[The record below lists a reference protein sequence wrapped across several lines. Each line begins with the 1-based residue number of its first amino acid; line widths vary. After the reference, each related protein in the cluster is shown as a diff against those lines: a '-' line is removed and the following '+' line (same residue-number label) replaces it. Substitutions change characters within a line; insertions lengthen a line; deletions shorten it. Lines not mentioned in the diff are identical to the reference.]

1 MKKLCENG
9 SYDVYDDGDKW
20 IVQNK
25 KDKKDKKEYPKVD
38 NPNYALA
45 LVAKWGYRLS
55 EGASEED
62 LIKKLSIKSNIRK
75 ALMGDCRKTLE
86 EK

>member
-9 SYDVYDDGDKW
+9 SYDVYDAGNKW

-25 KDKKDKKEYPKVD
+25 KDKKDKKEHLKAD

-55 EGASEED
+55 EGSSEED
-62 LIKKLSIKSNIRK
+62 LIKKPSIKSNIRK
-75 ALMGDCRKTLE
+75 ALVGDCRKTVE